1 MKSLNKLGKSIKEA
15 SEAQII
21 YVQLKCICVFYFF
34 VQRIKQK
41 YIEYL
46 LISLDIA
53 VRA

>member
-15 SEAQII
+15 SEAQRI
-21 YVQLKCICVFYFF
+21 YVQLKYICVFYFF
-34 VQRIKQK
+34 VQRIKEK

-53 VRA
+53 VPA